1 MPLLAKRRALDETTT
16 LAIATTVEVTNL
28 LRDRTIPEIAGQL
41 RITIPAITTQFGEVA
56 AVVSANDYNIDR
68 SRADLPTEYVA
79 TPQAKPVVTA
89 TQAAVGFGIAQLTKE
104 VPYEVFQSTLA
115 GSVQRLVMQGDRDTV
130 EFNIV
135 TDPDG
140 TSYERVPSPGACAF
154 CMTMAAVATDSG
166 NLRSDYFDKYH
177 NFCRCTIRPIFTG
190 GSPTELP
197 EYKQAREAYSLA
209 NKELVREREPIEQAF
224 RKEFEADYRRNN
236 NGTNPRSSTV
246 SKAFFKEH
254 PDLTYTTENILRNVR
269 KITGQK

>member
-41 RITIPAITTQFGEVA
+41 RIAMPAITTQFGEVA
-56 AVVSANDYNIDR
+56 AVVSSNDYNLE
-68 SRADLPTEYVA
+68 RATANLLTEYIA

-115 GSVQRLVMQGDRDTV
+115 GSVQRLVMKGDRDTV

-197 EYKQAREAYSLA
+197 EYKQARDAYSLA
-209 NKELVREREPIEQAF
+209 SNELLKQQQEARRLFDIEREAQGLRTGGSRATTAF
-224 RKEFEADYRRNN
+224 QKA
-236 NGTNPRSSTV
+236 NPELS
-246 SKAFFKEH
+246 
-254 PDLTYTTENILRNVR
+254 LTTENILRNVR